1 MDIPDKI
8 IISGLSGGLGR
19 KLAEAFP
26 PDKILGINNKN
37 FILGAEYEQ
46 VLCDISKYMT
56 IRESLEEYIKKF
68 YSMRVAFILAAGTLG
83 IQGGIVTSD
92 FRDWEQTICTNL
104 FGNLAI
110 LQAFLP
116 NMFFSGYA
124 RIVFLSGGG
133 AAYGYPLF
141 SGYSLSKVAIVRE
154 VENIHEEISEKI
166 NDFSIIALAPGAME
180 TDMLKKVREAGGKIR
195 TTVEISETV
204 KFIKNY
210 IEMDYVKA
218 RRLSGKFLHVRDDLD
233 TEIFKDRWMLR
244 RIE

>member
-1 MDIPDKI
+1 MDIPDRI

-26 PDKILGINNKN
+26 ADKILGINNKN
-37 FILGAEYEQ
+37 FVLGAEYEQ
-46 VLCDISKYMT
+46 VLCDISRYMNVPVV
-56 IRESLEEYIKKF
+56 LDEYVKKF
-68 YSMRVAFILAAGTLG
+68 YSQKIAFILAAGTLG
-83 IQGGIVTSD
+83 TPGGIVDSD
-92 FRDWEQTICTNL
+92 LRDWEQTICTNL

-110 LQAFLP
+110 LKAFIP
-116 NMFFSGYA
+116 NMLFTGYA
-124 RIVFLSGGG
+124 RIILLSGGG

-154 VENIHEEISEKI
+154 AENIHEEIGSKI

-180 TDMLKKVREAGGKIR
+180 TDMLKKVKEAGGKVR
-195 TTVEISETV
+195 TTVDISETV
-204 KFIKNY
+204 GFIKNY

-218 RRLSGKFLHVRDDLD
+218 ARLSGKFIHVRDDLNS
-233 TEIFKDRWMLR
+233 EILKDKWMLR